1 MADQNKAVDNT
12 TTADGKTET
21 VTLPEGSPTLDF
33 SSVSIQGMAV
43 ADNGSLVITFKPS
56 TGLDPV
62 VVENFRAL
70 AQSGAAI
77 ALKDG
82 KSIDTRG
89 LYEALAGA
97 VPAAKSAAYEI
108 AAPHAGEMK
117 TVNMAAGHDYAIQ
130 GDLAHAKVAEKG
142 GALVI
147 TFADNGVLILANF
160 ESAMKAQDGAHLVLG
175 GQPMTFADLQQHYNL
190 AGQTHQ
196 LAQNDNM
203 DDIAKQLNQN
213 VEPAAGPNGA
223 GGVARAGG
231 FGFESQID
239 PAPLGS
245 PPPIGPIDPTALAFG
260 LPDGQLKKYFFPTPD
275 APEAF
280 PPGITV
286 NGSTSNAVHAPDV
299 IVKEDHSIFVPITAT
314 LNPQGSP
321 SQVLTVTVTGID
333 PSWHLTNTDGTYDA
347 ATGTWTITLPAGQNY
362 TGGLTFAPPAN
373 TDIDMTG
380 LTGTATSFDPAAN
393 ASASSSIDFQVIT
406 DAVADVPNLDAANA
420 GVEGGHTVAIAIST
434 SVTDTD
440 GSEIIQKITV
450 EGLPVG
456 ATLNHGTVSGGVWT
470 LSVADLTGLAITVP
484 KNTVGGNY
492 DLIVKSYSH
501 EQNLSGTEVDF
512 TDNTAVATDKLTLCV
527 TPNAIPVIL
536 PPAIQTVDE
545 TNLAPVTGTS
555 VSGHVT
561 VNYGID
567 AGGPGIKPNNS
578 FKSDGSQLNGHLTS
592 NGHDVTVTATANGY
606 VGTASG
612 ATVFTFVINA
622 NGDYTFTQF
631 KPLDHADGA
640 NPNDAINLKFGIVA
654 TDVDGDKAYAP
665 VTIKVLD
672 DAPIAHDDVNHFYS
686 NTGHTDG
693 NVITG
698 VNGGPGAADTLS
710 HDTPNTVTK
719 VQFGSTVVDVPANGE
734 ATINGAHGTLTI
746 KSDGSY
752 TYASTGGGSSTSII
766 DTPHTFT
773 GNAFPNDLKE
783 TKAISGADLNALGV
797 EHSNLAVNGNTV
809 VSGQITFDGAGYT
822 NSFGAFTIGA
832 DGTLQPATMI
842 NQAVNS
848 TGASFT
854 LSTPA
859 DAAELGFFIVA
870 NGANVN
876 QNYPGIDFST
886 GTLNFVYDNGLGTE
900 RAAKVTDAGS
910 HVSLVYTDPSGHETV
925 ISGPIFFTTD
935 RGGSNSLNFDGQV
948 HSISGVGADNQT
960 LRIGFEDLPVGG
972 DKYLTQDNDYNDLI
986 FNLKLT
992 DHVIKDCGCGADQ
1005 FTYTLKDSDGDTSQ
1019 ANLTVDCIKS
1029 PTIDLTVNNGVHDAV
1044 VKEDHS
1050 VDVAIKAQLNNPSSA
1065 SEALTVTVTGIQSSW
1080 GAFSAPVGTYN
1091 AAAGTWTVT
1100 LAPGA
1105 SLNTTFTF
1113 APKHDSDIDL
1123 SGLVVT
1129 ASATDA
1135 ATGTVTAT
1143 KDFSVIVD
1151 AVADVPFLDA
1161 DNATTQAGH
1170 AVALS
1175 VGTHVVDTDGSES
1188 IQKVTIE
1195 GLPAGATLNHGTV
1208 TGGVWTLT
1216 VAELTGLSI
1225 NVPKSVAGGN
1235 YDLTVKSYSEESNLH
1250 GAETDTSDNVAVAT
1264 DTLTLCVSANHAPV
1278 ITDPAPGSADES
1290 NLPGGPVVVNGTVG
1304 VNYNGDGPGQVT
1316 TSGNFS
1322 GPTGLTSEGQPVNV
1336 THTGNTYTGTSHGET
1351 IFTLVVNPDGS
1362 YSFTLDGT
1370 LDHPNASN
1378 PDDSITLNFG
1388 VTATDSDGDTANGNI
1403 VINVLDDGPVAHN
1416 DVNTFNAVVNHV
1428 ETGNVIT
1435 GQNGGAGAADDKS
1448 EDAPNTVSKV
1458 TFNGTTVDVTAA
1470 GTAINGDHGTLTIKA
1485 DGSYS
1490 YKLTDT
1496 GAGTHVTDTFTY
1508 TLKDGDGDTSTAT
1521 LKLDGA
1527 VGSTTTTIV
1536 ITDNPPGGPNNPGN
1550 PNTPPDDGFPGNDG
1564 TVTANGGN
1572 VLVKEDH
1579 SVNVGIAVNATG
1591 SGSQVTMVTL
1601 SGINSAWGFESHSGG
1616 TYNAATGTWTVT
1628 LAPGANL
1635 NGVFTFTP
1643 PANSDLDLNALHITA
1658 TTNDPTTGRT
1668 STANSDFNI
1677 VVDAVADAPN
1687 LSASN
1692 ASGDEGS
1699 TVSLNIATSL
1709 KDVDGSEIIQ
1719 KLTISGLPA
1728 GATLNHGTVSGG
1740 VWTIAQADLADLKIN
1755 LPNGSEGNYE
1765 LTVKSYSHE
1774 QNLGGTEVDLTDNT
1788 AISTVKLNLCVGDDA
1803 QPVITNPDVKTVDE
1817 TDLVPA
1823 GITATGHVA
1832 ANYGNDGPGAITGTN
1847 TFTAST
1853 TLMSNGQ
1860 AVSVTQSGNTYTGA
1874 AGGHIVFTLVV
1885 QPNGDYTFKLV
1896 DTLDHPNKADAN
1908 DPITLNFGVKA
1919 TDADGDTANGTIS
1932 IKVLDDG
1939 AIAHND
1945 VNTFTANV
1953 GLVENGNVIT
1963 GLNGGA
1969 GAADTLSKDAPNA
1982 VSKIQFGSTS
1992 VDVPT
1997 TGEATIDGTYG
2008 TLKIHA
2014 DGSYIYTVNSTGT
2027 GAGIVDTFTYTLK
2040 DGDGDTSTATLK
2052 LDGSVC
2058 PTTVDVQVKG
2068 LVNGNDVI
2076 VKEDNSVTVNV
2087 VANAA
2092 GSGTQAIALTMTGI
2106 NPAWG
2111 FQSLSGGTYNAATGT
2126 WTVTLPA
2133 GQNFN
2138 GNFKFTPPADSD
2150 LDLSNIHVTANV
2162 NDPGNG
2168 RTATDSDTFDII
2180 VDAVADKP
2188 NLSASNASGD
2198 EGTSVA
2204 LNISTSVKDVDGSEV
2219 IQKLTISGL
2228 PTGATLNHGTVSGGV
2243 WTIAQADLADL
2254 KVNLPNGSEGTYE
2267 LTVKSYSQEKNLGG
2281 VEVDLT
2287 DNIAVSTTKLN
2298 LCVTDDDQPI
2308 LTQPAVKTVDE
2319 SDMHGGTLTVSDKVT
2334 GNFGGDGPGVF
2345 TGNGAFTSSTNLFS
2359 NGIAVVVA
2367 LVGSSYIGTA
2377 NGNTVFRLDLQND
2390 GNYTFKLLDT
2400 LDHPVKTDP
2409 NDSITLNFGVKA
2421 TDTDGDTAT
2430 TTIKVN
2436 VLDDAPH
2443 AHDDFNSFSASST
2456 VTSSSGNVITG
2467 AHGGSGAADSL
2478 SEDGPNRVTN
2488 ITHDGVSKAVSAS
2501 GTTTIAGDYGTLSI
2515 KADGSYTYKLN
2526 DNWKSQTQYAFN
2538 ETKAFPDL
2546 AERHELTTAQKA
2558 QLGIQAGALD
2568 VAYDS
2573 TVTVKFVS
2581 EGASYNNT
2589 LGVFSVNADGTF
2601 SNVEFVVKNGNDVP
2615 GGSAS
2620 VSLLSSTGQ
2629 ESLGF
2634 FLVADGFSVNK
2645 GYAGLDLAHGSLSF
2659 VYDYGLASSR
2669 TAKITDNGGHVSL
2682 VFTDAQGHETLMKG
2696 PTYFTTERGGS
2707 ESLNT
2712 DGSVRVVSGLATD
2725 GDHSTLRIGFEDLPK
2740 LGDKDYNDMV
2750 FDVKVKLNSVGDHFD
2765 YALTDGDGDKSTAS
2779 LDFNVDSKAA
2789 LGTIAYGTS
2798 GQDTLYGTSGND
2810 KINGFG
2816 GGDDLY
2822 GGHGADLFIFSKI
2835 SHGIDHIKDFNV
2847 GEGDTLD
2854 VSALLHGFDPVT
2866 DAINKFVFATT
2877 SGSNTIVSVDPDGSG
2892 NISHATQIAV
2902 LENVTGVSVEDLI
2915 HHAATST

>member
-1 MADQNKAVDNT
+1 MADQSKAAANAT
-12 TTADGKTET
+12 TTDGKAGGGTIS
-21 VTLPEGSPTLDF
+21 LPSSSPTLDF
-33 SSVSIQGMAV
+33 SSVSVQGMTIN
-43 ADNGSLVITFKPS
+43 DKGQLVITFDPQTGIKPL
-56 TGLDPV
+56 TI
-62 VVENFRAL
+62 ENFQQL
-70 AQSGAAI
+70 AQSNATI

-82 KSIDTRG
+82 KSIDTHS
-89 LYEALAGA
+89 LYQTLAGA
-97 VPAAKSAAYEI
+97 LPADAAKQHAAFEI

-117 TVNMAAGHDYAIQ
+117 TVNLVAGQDYQLPQIGAQ
-130 GDLAHAKVAEKG
+130 DKVVEKG
-142 GALVI
+142 GALII

-160 ESAMKAQDGAHLVLG
+160 EDAMKAQDATHLLINGKTLG
-175 GQPMTFADLQQHYNL
+175 LAELQDQYNL
-190 AGQTHQ
+190 SSAHEQVAKNDNNLDDVAQQ
-196 LAQNDNM
+196 LAG
-203 DDIAKQLNQN
+203 

-223 GGVARAGG
+223 GGRASAGG
-231 FGFESQID
+231 FGFQSSID
-239 PAPLGS
+239 AAPLGT
-245 PPPIGPIDPTALAFG
+245 PPYIGPIGPTQLAFG
-260 LPDGQLKKYFFPTPD
+260 LPEGQLQKYFIPTPD

-286 NGSTSNAVHAPDV
+286 NGSLVNALQAPDA

-314 LNPQGSP
+314 LDSHGSAN
-321 SQVLTVTVTGID
+321 QVLTITVTGID
-333 PSWHLTNTDGTYDA
+333 ASWHLTNADGTYDA
-347 ATGTWTITLPAGQNY
+347 ATGTWTITMPAGQNY
-362 TGGLTFAPPAN
+362 VGGLTFEPPAN
-373 TDIDMTG
+373 ADVDMTG
-380 LTGTATSFDPAAN
+380 LHGVATSYDPAAN

-420 GVEGGHTVAIAIST
+420 GVEGGHTVAIAITT

-470 LSVADLTGLAITVP
+470 LSVADLTGLTITVP
-484 KNTVGGNY
+484 KNTVGGDYN
-492 DLIVKSYSH
+492 LIVKSYSH

-512 TDNTAVATDKLTLCV
+512 TDNTAVATDGLTLHV
-527 TPNAIPVIL
+527 TPNAIPIIL
-536 PPAIQTVDE
+536 PPAILAVDE

-555 VSGHVT
+555 ISGHVS
-561 VNYGID
+561 VDYGID
-567 AGGPGIKPNNS
+567 AGGIGIKPNNS
-578 FKSDGSQLNGHLTS
+578 FKTAGSLEGGTLTS
-592 NGHDVTVTATANGY
+592 GGEAVTVATTANGY
-606 VGTASG
+606 VGTANG
-612 ATVFTFVINA
+612 ATVFTFVINP

-640 NPNDAINLKFGIVA
+640 NPNDVISLKFGVVA
-654 TDVDGDKAYAP
+654 TDIDGDRAYAP
-665 VTIKVLD
+665 ITINVLD
-672 DAPIAHDDVNHFYS
+672 DAPVAHNDVNHFYS
-686 NTGHTDG
+686 NVGHTDG

-698 VNGGPGAADTLS
+698 LHGGAGAADTVS
-710 HDTPNTVTK
+710 HDVPNHVTK
-719 VQFGSTVVDVPANGE
+719 VQFGSTVVDVPETGT
-734 ATINGAHGTLTI
+734 ATIAGAHGVLTI
-746 KSDGSY
+746 AADGSY
-752 TYASTGGGSSTSII
+752 TYAATGGGSSTSII
-766 DTPHTFT
+766 DTPHHFT
-773 GNAFPNDLKE
+773 GNSFPTDLKE
-783 TKAISGADLNALGV
+783 TKAITGDDLNALGV
-797 EHSNLAVNGNTV
+797 AHSNMAVNGDTV
-809 VSGQITFDGAGYT
+809 VSGQITFEGAGYT

-842 NQAVNS
+842 NPAVDG

-854 LSTPA
+854 LNTPA
-859 DAAELGFFIVA
+859 SAVELGFFIVA

-876 QNYPGIDFST
+876 HSYPGIDFST
-886 GTLNFVYDNGLGTE
+886 GTLNFVYDNGLAGE

-910 HVSLVYTDPSGHETV
+910 HVSLVYTDTTGHETV
-925 ISGPIFFTTD
+925 IDGPIFFTTD
-935 RGGSNSLNFDGQV
+935 RGGSNSLNYDGQV
-948 HSISGVGADNQT
+948 HTISGVGADDTT

-972 DKYLTQDNDYNDLI
+972 DGYLNQDNDYNDII
-986 FNLKLT
+986 FDLKLT
-992 DHVIKDCGCGADQ
+992 DHTINDCGCGADQ
-1005 FTYTLKDSDGDTSQ
+1005 FTYTLADSDGDTSN
-1019 ANLTVDCIKS
+1019 ATLTVDCVKS
-1029 PTIDLTVNNGVHDAV
+1029 PSIDLNVNNGVHDAI

-1050 VDVAIKAQLNNPSSA
+1050 VVVPVTAQLNNPSSA

-1080 GAFSAPVGTYN
+1080 GAFSAPVGSYN
-1091 AAAGTWTVT
+1091 AATGTWTVT

-1105 SLNTTFTF
+1105 SLNTAFTFTP
-1113 APKHDSDIDL
+1113 AHDSDIDL
-1123 SGLVVT
+1123 SGLTVT

-1135 ATGTVTAT
+1135 ATGTVTAV

-1170 AVALS
+1170 TVALS
-1175 VGTHVVDTDGSES
+1175 IGTHVVDTDGSES
-1188 IQKVTIE
+1188 IQKVTIS
-1195 GLPAGATLNHGTV
+1195 GVPAGATLNHGTFA
-1208 TGGVWTLT
+1208 GGVWTLAVT
-1216 VAELTGLSI
+1216 DLAGLTI

-1235 YDLTVKSYSEESNLH
+1235 YELTVKSYSEETTLH
-1250 GAETDTSDNVAVAT
+1250 GTETDTSDNVAVAT
-1264 DTLTLCVSANHAPV
+1264 DNLTLCVKANHVPV
-1278 ITDPAPGSADES
+1278 ITDPAPATADES
-1290 NLPGGPVVVNGTVG
+1290 NLPGGPIVLNGNVG
-1304 VNYNGDGPGQVT
+1304 VNYNGDGPGQIT
-1316 TSGNFS
+1316 TNGSFS
-1322 GPTGLTSEGQPVNV
+1322 GPAGLTSEGQPVDV
-1336 THTGNTYTGTSHGET
+1336 THSGNTYTGTSHGET

-1362 YSFTLDGT
+1362 YTFTLNGT
-1370 LDHPNASN
+1370 LDHPNASD
-1378 PDDSITLNFG
+1378 PDDSIPLNFG
-1388 VTATDSDGDTANGNI
+1388 VTATDSDGDTDTGTI

-1416 DVNTFNAVVNHV
+1416 DVNTFNAVINHV

-1448 EDAPNTVSKV
+1448 EDAPNIVSKV
-1458 TFNGTTVDVTAA
+1458 TFGGNTVNVTAA
-1470 GTAINGDHGTLTIKA
+1470 GTVINGDHGTLTIKA

-1496 GAGTHVTDTFTY
+1496 GSGAHVVDTFTY

-1521 LKLDGA
+1521 LKLDGT

-1536 ITDNPPGGPNNPGN
+1536 ITDNPPGGPGNPGN
-1550 PNTPPDDGFPGNDG
+1550 PNTPPDDGFPNNDG

-1591 SGSQVTMVTL
+1591 SGSQVTTVTL
-1601 SGINSAWGFESHSGG
+1601 SGINSAWGFVSHSGG

-1658 TTNDPTTGRT
+1658 STNDPVTGRT
-1668 STANSDFNI
+1668 SNATSDFNI
-1677 VVDAVADAPN
+1677 VVDAVADMPN

-1699 TVSLNIATSL
+1699 TFALNIATSV
-1709 KDVDGSEIIQ
+1709 KDTDGSEVIQ
-1719 KLTISGLPA
+1719 KVTISGLPT
-1728 GATLNHGTVSGG
+1728 GATLNHGTVTGG
-1740 VWTIAQADLADLKIN
+1740 VWTLAKADLADLKIT
-1755 LPNGSEGNYE
+1755 LPNGSEGNYQ
-1765 LTVKSYSHE
+1765 LTVKSYAQE
-1774 QNLGGTEVDLTDNT
+1774 KNLGGVEVDLTDNIAVAT
-1788 AISTVKLNLCVGDDA
+1788 TKLNLCVGDDSV
-1803 QPVITNPDVKTVDE
+1803 PVVTNPDKLTVDE
-1817 TDLVPA
+1817 TNLVPA
-1823 GITATGHVA
+1823 GITATGHVT
-1832 ANYGNDGPGAITGTN
+1832 ANYGTDGPGKITGTN

-1853 TLMSNGQ
+1853 ALTSNGQ
-1860 AVSVTQSGNTYTGA
+1860 TVNVAQTGNTYTGT
-1874 AGGHIVFTLVV
+1874 AGGKTIFTLIVNE
-1885 QPNGDYTFKLV
+1885 NGDYTFKLLG
-1896 DTLDHPNKADAN
+1896 TLDHPNKADAN

-1919 TDADGDTANGTIS
+1919 TDSDGDSANGSIS

-1945 VNTFTANV
+1945 VNTFNAAV

-1963 GLNGGA
+1963 GANGGA
-1969 GAADTLSKDAPNA
+1969 GAADTLSKDAPNTI
-1982 VSKIQFGSTS
+1982 SKVVFGTTS
-1992 VDVPT
+1992 VDVPA
-1997 TGEATIDGTYG
+1997 TGTATIHGDHG
-2008 TLKIHA
+2008 TLKIKA
-2014 DGSYIYTVNSTGT
+2014 DGSYTYTVENTGT
-2027 GAGIVDTFTYTLK
+2027 GSGIVDTFTYTLK

-2058 PTTVDVQVKG
+2058 PTTVDVEVKG

-2092 GSGTQAIALTMTGI
+2092 GSGTQAITLTMTGI

-2111 FQSLSGGTYNAATGT
+2111 FQSLNGGTYNAATGT
-2126 WTVTLPA
+2126 WTKTLAA
-2133 GQNFN
+2133 GENFN
-2138 GNFKFTPPADSD
+2138 GNFTFTPPHDSD
-2150 LDLSNIHVTANV
+2150 IDLSNVKVTATV

-2168 RTATDSDTFDII
+2168 RTATDNDTFDII

-2188 NLSASNASGD
+2188 NLSVSNVIG
-2198 EGTSVA
+2198 EQGHTVA
-2204 LNISTSVKDVDGSEV
+2204 LNIGTSVKDVDGSEV
-2219 IQKLTISGL
+2219 IQKVTIAGL
-2228 PTGATLNHGTVSGGV
+2228 PAGATLNHGTVTGGV
-2243 WTIAQADLADL
+2243 WTVSKADLADL
-2254 KVNLPNGSEGTYE
+2254 KINVPDSAHGNYK
-2267 LTVKSYSQEKNLGG
+2267 LTVKSYSEEKNLGG
-2281 VEVDLT
+2281 AEVDLT
-2287 DNIAVSTTKLN
+2287 DNIAVTTKTLN
-2298 LCVTDDDQPI
+2298 LCVTNDHVPI
-2308 LTQPAVKTVDE
+2308 LTNPAVKTVDE
-2319 SDMHGGTLTVSDKVT
+2319 TDMHGGTLTVSDKVV
-2334 GNFGGDGPGVF
+2334 GNFGNDGPGVF
-2345 TGNGAFTSSTNLFS
+2345 SGNGAFTSSTNLFS
-2359 NGIAVVVA
+2359 NGVAVAVA
-2367 LVGSSYIGTA
+2367 MVGSSYIG
-2377 NGNTVFRLDLQND
+2377 
-2390 GNYTFKLLDT
+2390 
-2400 LDHPVKTDP
+2400 TDP

-2421 TDTDGDTAT
+2421 TDTDGDTAA

-2436 VLDDAPH
+2436 VLDDAPK

-2478 SEDGPNRVTN
+2478 SEDAANRVTN

-2526 DNWKSQTQYAFN
+2526 DNWKTKTQYSFN
-2538 ETKAFPDL
+2538 ETKEFPDL
-2546 AERHELTTAQKA
+2546 ISRHEITAEQRA
-2558 QLGIQAGALD
+2558 QLGIKQGALD
-2568 VAYDS
+2568 VAFDS
-2573 TVTVKFVS
+2573 TVSVKFVS
-2581 EGASYNNT
+2581 SAAGYDNT

-2601 SNVEFVVKNGNDVP
+2601 SNVEFVVKNANNVTGAANVN
-2615 GGSAS
+2615 
-2620 VSLLSSTGQ
+2620 LLSSTGQ

-2634 FLVADGFSVNK
+2634 FIIADGAAINK
-2645 GYAGLDLAHGSLSF
+2645 NYAGLDLAHGSLSF
-2659 VYDYGLASSR
+2659 VYDYGMGSSR
-2669 TAKITDNGGHVSL
+2669 TAKVTDNGSHVSL
-2682 VFTDAQGHETLMKG
+2682 VFTDANGHETLLKG

-2740 LGDKDYNDMV
+2740 LGDKDYDDVV
-2750 FDVKVKLNSVGDHFD
+2750 FDVKVKLNSVGDHFN
-2765 YALTDGDGDKSTAS
+2765 YTLTDGDGDKSNAS

-2798 GQDTLYGTSGND
+2798 GKDTLYGTSGDD

-2822 GGHGADLFIFSKI
+2822 GGHGADLFVFSKI
-2835 SHGIDHIKDFNV
+2835 SHGVDHIKDFNA

-2877 SGSNTIVSVDPDGSG
+2877 SGGNTIISVDPDGSG

-2915 HHAATST
+2915 HHAATS